1 MEDLLVLLVQ
11 ERVYVEVHRPDLNL
25 EIYVEFSVDDD
36 MEVCNQVV
44 LDKSYDRELHPMTK
58 HPLLV
63 YALLLDILR
72 HLLLQVRNIT
82 MYHYYQLYK

>member
-11 ERVYVEVHRPDLNL
+11 ERVYVEVHQPDLNL
-25 EIYVEFSVDDD
+25 EIYVDLAVDDD
-36 MEVCNQVV
+36 MEVCNPVV

-58 HPLLV
+58 HLLLV
-63 YALLLDILR
+63 YALLLDILQ
-72 HLLLQVRNIT
+72 HVLLQVLNIT